1 MEDRVKRLETKVN
14 SLISLQKQDADE
26 ATGMIVDVDSRLTD
40 LEQEVEKLKGDVIT
54 QANEKANFSLTWSGE

>member
-1 MEDRVKRLETKVN
+1 MEDRVRRLETKVD

-26 ATGMIVDVDSRLTD
+26 ATGMIADVDSRLTD